1 MIATARCWL
10 IGPLFSLLLGFF
22 PADVLVYADEPGTS
36 PQVTISHV
44 RVGLSDHGPV
54 VLLSADGK
62 TIPVFVDHTVAASIQ
77 AALTGENLPRPL
89 SHDLMHTILEAFGG
103 RVVRTVITLKA
114 GTYYG
119 SLTVAFQ
126 GQEKVSTAGLQTP
139 SPWPFIFTRP
149 FSWGGTCWMRSASL
163 RLSRNPK
170 RCDRVLDA
178 ADS

>member
-1 MIATARCWL
+1 MIATARHWL
-10 IGPLFSLLLGFF
+10 IVPLFPFLLAVS
-22 PADVLVYADEPGTS
+22 PAEIPVYADEPGSS

-44 RVGLSDHGPV
+44 RVGLSEHGPV

-77 AALTGENLPRPL
+77 AALTGEKLPRPL
-89 SHDLMHTILEAFGG
+89 SHDLMHTILEALGG

-126 GQEKVSTAGLQTP
+126 GQEKVFDSRSSDSIALAIHFHAPIVVGRDMLDKV
-139 SPWPFIFTRP
+139 
-149 FSWGGTCWMRSASL
+149 GTTSL
-163 RLSRNPK
+163 EPK
-170 RCDRVLDA
+170 QETL
-178 ADS
+178 

>member
-1 MIATARCWL
+1 MIATARRSL
-10 IGPLFSLLLGFF
+10 TYTLLFLLLGCPF
-22 PADVLVYADEPGTS
+22 ALVLVYADESAPS
-36 PQVTISHV
+36 SQVTISQV

-77 AALTGENLPRPL
+77 AALTGEKLPRPL
-89 SHDLMHTILEAFGG
+89 SHELMHTILESLGG

-126 GQEKVSTAGLQTP
+126 GQEKVFDS
-139 SPWPFIFTRP
+139 
-149 FSWGGTCWMRSASL
+149 RSSDSIALAIHFHAPIVVGRDMLEAVGRSSL
-163 RLSRNPK
+163 EPK
-170 RCDRVLDA
+170 PETL
-178 ADS
+178 

>member
-1 MIATARCWL
+1 MIATARRWL
-10 IGPLFSLLLGFF
+10 VCPLMSLLLGFSA
-22 PADVLVYADEPGTS
+22 ADVLVYADES
-36 PQVTISHV
+36 ASSLQVTISQV

-77 AALTGENLPRPL
+77 AALTGEKLPRPL
-89 SHDLMHTILEAFGG
+89 SHELMHTILESLGG

-126 GQEKVSTAGLQTP
+126 GQEKVFDS
-139 SPWPFIFTRP
+139 
-149 FSWGGTCWMRSASL
+149 RSSDSIAL
-163 RLSRNPK
+163 AIHFHAPILVAR
-170 RCDRVLDA
+170 DMLDA
-178 ADS
+178 VGKSSLEPKPESL